1 VEDFPIF
8 SPIPK
13 VPTQKHHHQS
23 ALEQTGLLPKGV
35 PQPQQDERS
44 DYKRKKLKQPS
55 AIYSNLNTDAY
66 EFLITE
72 TIQRIKDSHR
82 MYKKQ
87 TNMLQTIK
95 WQYVASANPNVCV

>member
-35 PQPQQDERS
+35 PQPQQDEHS
-44 DYKRKKLKQPS
+44 DYKRDIK
-55 AIYSNLNTDAY
+55 ATISNLLKLNTSRS
-66 EFLITE
+66 FGT
-72 TIQRIKDSHR
+72 QF
-82 MYKKQ
+82 
-87 TNMLQTIK
+87 
-95 WQYVASANPNVCV
+95 